1 MTMPRLD
8 LRRAPRGPVLLT
20 LFGVQVQAGRL
31 TAEAAYVPLAIKRP
45 VNMQADQL
53 KVRVHPVAWTGFSVE
68 KSHLDQVNIEVRDG
82 E

>member
-1 MTMPRLD
+1 MKPRLD
-8 LRRAPRGPVLLT
+8 FRRTPKGPVLLT
-20 LFGVQVQAGRL
+20 LFGVEVQAGRL
-31 TAEAAYVPLAIKRP
+31 IAEAAYVPLAVKRP

-68 KSHLDQVNIEVRDG
+68 KPFLDQINIEVRNG